1 MPHETFQVIAVPDKP
16 SDDGRNINA
25 KTATLSGEA
34 ASQATLG
41 TKYDV
46 ALQSKAFPYTPSQQ
60 PVSTPSY
67 YDQPMLKEPVWE
79 AVIPTYFYVGGVSGA
94 TAALAAAAQLI
105 APDTMRSLIKRGHW
119 IGTIGAVVSAGLLIY
134 DLGRPMRFIN
144 MLRVIR
150 VTSPM
155 SLGSWIL
162 SFFST
167 AIGAAAV
174 LPYGP
179 RIFRPLT
186 SPFGVA
192 AGVFGLGLAGYT
204 GVLLAQTAV
213 PVWQQSYRTLP
224 ILFISSGTAAS
235 AAVLEFFS
243 WNEHE
248 RKTIAH
254 FRIMGQVTEL
264 LTAALLERNASRV
277 ERVGRPLRRGVGGA
291 FWKAGKLFTAA
302 GIVLSLLPGKSRGKS
317 IASGALG
324 TAASLCTRFGIFYAG
339 KASARDPRA
348 SFEVQRRTE
357 PSA

>member
-1 MPHETFQVIAVPDKP
+1 MFSKISITVADEP
-16 SDDGRNINA
+16 SDDGRNIN
-25 KTATLSGEA
+25 TATGILSGEA
-34 ASQATLG
+34 AQQAAAE

-46 ALQSKAFPYTPSQQ
+46 ALHSKAFPYIPSQQ
-60 PVSTPSY
+60 PVASPSY

-79 AVIPTYFYVGGVSGA
+79 PVIAAYFYVGGVSGA
-94 TAALAAAAQLI
+94 SAALAAASQLI

-119 IGTIGAVVSAGLLIY
+119 VGTIGAIVSAGLLVY
-134 DLGRPMRFIN
+134 DLGRPMLFIN
-144 MLRVIR
+144 MLRVVR

-155 SLGSWIL
+155 NVGSWIL
-162 SFFST
+162 LFFSSSVG
-167 AIGAAAV
+167 GAAL

-179 RIFRPLT
+179 RMLRPFSYPL
-186 SPFGVA
+186 GLI
-192 AGVFGLGLAGYT
+192 AGLFGLGLAGYT

-243 WNEHE
+243 WNERE
-248 RKTIAH
+248 RKTIEH
-254 FRIMGQVTEL
+254 FRTIGQVVEL
-264 LTAALLERNASRV
+264 ATAILLERNANKV
-277 ERVGRPLRRGVGGA
+277 ERVGRPLKRGVGGTL
-291 FWKAGKLFTAA
+291 WKAGKVLTVA
-302 GIVLSLLPGKSRGKS
+302 GIVLSLLPGKSRTKDFV
-317 IASGALG
+317 SGVLG

-348 SFEVQRRTE
+348 SFELQRQNT

>member
-1 MPHETFQVIAVPDKP
+1 MPHKTAQVIVVPDEP
-16 SDDGRNINA
+16 SDNGRNINT
-25 KTATLSGEA
+25 KTGTLSGEA
-34 ASQATLG
+34 ASQATLES
-41 TKYDV
+41 KYDV
-46 ALQSKAFPYTPSQQ
+46 ALHAKAFPYVPSQQ
-60 PVSTPSY
+60 PVTSPSY

-79 AVIPTYFYVGGVSGA
+79 PSIPTYFYVGGVSGA

-105 APDTMRSLIKRGHW
+105 APETMHSLIKRGHW
-119 IGTIGAVVSAGLLIY
+119 IGTIGAVVSASLLIY

-155 SLGSWIL
+155 SVGSWIL
-162 SFFST
+162 SFFS
-167 AIGAAAV
+167 ASVGAAAT

-179 RIFRPLT
+179 RVFRPLA

-192 AGVFGLGLAGYT
+192 AGALGLGLAGYT

-243 WNEHE
+243 WNERE
-248 RKTIAH
+248 RKTIAT
-254 FRIMGQVTEL
+254 FRAIGQVVEL
-264 LTAALLERNASRV
+264 LTATALECNASRV
-277 ERVGRPLRRGVGGA
+277 ERVGRPLKRGVGGA
-291 FWKAGKLFTAA
+291 FWKAGKLFTVA
-302 GIVLSLLPGKSRGKS
+302 GIVLSLLPGKGRAKS
-317 IASGALG
+317 MASGVIG

-348 SFEVQRRTE
+348 SFEVQRRIE

>member
-1 MPHETFQVIAVPDKP
+1 MPKEAFQPVAVPNEP
-16 SDDGRNINA
+16 SDDGRNINT
-25 KTATLSGEA
+25 KTGTLSGEA
-34 ASQATLG
+34 ASQATLE

-46 ALQSKAFPYTPSQQ
+46 ALHSKAFPYVPSQQ
-60 PVSTPSY
+60 PVTSPSY

-79 AVIPTYFYVGGVSGA
+79 PVIAIYFYVGGVSGA

-119 IGTIGAVVSAGLLIY
+119 IGTIGAVLSAGLLIY

-155 SLGSWIL
+155 SVGSWIL

-167 AIGAAAV
+167 SVGAAAV

-179 RIFRPLT
+179 RIFRPLA
-186 SPFGVA
+186 SPFGIA

-243 WNEHE
+243 WKEQE

-254 FRIMGQVTEL
+254 FRVMGQVTEL
-264 LTAALLERNASRV
+264 LTATLLQRNASRV
-277 ERVGRPLRRGVGGA
+277 ERVARPLQRGVGGA
-291 FWKAGKLFTAA
+291 FWKAGKLLTVA
-302 GIVLSLLPGKSRGKS
+302 GIVLSSIPGRSRTKS
-317 IASGALG
+317 IASGVLG